1 MSEYLRGFTK
11 VETAKRELFRSMGAG
26 RFKTFVKLIFP
37 NALPQVFV
45 GLKLGCIFSTIAAM
59 SADLAASNEGLGSRI
74 SVYSGM
80 LMTDMAYGTI
90 IVVALIGIVLFMI
103 VAYIEKKVVIWIK

>member
-1 MSEYLRGFTK
+1 
-11 VETAKRELFRSMGAG
+11 
-26 RFKTFVKLIFP
+26 
-37 NALPQVFV
+37 
-45 GLKLGCIFSTIAAM
+45 M